1 MGSGSVEVWILNLKY
16 LRGQDQ
22 DRREL
27 DMDLGGSSLV
37 YGFKISSYKH
47 APVMSIALNFHIY
60 TIRPR
65 W

>member
-1 MGSGSVEVWILNLKY
+1 MKAWILNFIG

-37 YGFKISSYKH
+37 FGFKISSYKH
-47 APVMSIALNFHIY
+47 APAMSIALNFHIS
-60 TIRPR
+60 TIRLG
-65 W
+65 

>member
-1 MGSGSVEVWILNLKY
+1 MEVWILNFKG

-37 YGFKISSYKH
+37 FRFKISSYKH
-47 APVMSIALNFHIY
+47 APVMSTALNFHIS